1 MALLTV
7 VWFPSAEGAR
17 PVLTTLED
25 LQRQQLITIHDA
37 VIVQWPP
44 DRKRPRTEM
53 ELSATNLSKEEEDT
67 LRTAFEHE

>member
-1 MALLTV
+1 MAMLTV
-7 VWFPSAEGAR
+7 VKFPSAEGTR
-17 PVLTTLED
+17 SVLTTLED

-37 VIVQWPP
+37 VIAPP
-44 DRKRPRTEM
+44 DRRKPRTEM